1 MPIVQDRDG
10 RGRVFQ
16 SGLGNASVFGQRLQY
31 DYRFR
36 AGITAALRAGS
47 RPNISMGPPIDRR
60 DVAVE
65 PRRSVSQGRSEPTIF
80 TTPPFAGPIA
90 GSNQAQNQGI
100 VPIPQ
105 RVTSVLPRETQ
116 TGEHTMDLGS
126 LVRSLGEQYI
136 TTRWGQ
142 PDRAIMPGGFDYP
155 RQAPIPVSYPEG
167 VGTGMVRPAMQIGT
181 PLSLAARGA
190 WGFLAGSSK
199 SKIASVL
206 GAAGLG
212 LGVAEIADLA
222 TELSKVKCKRRRRR
236 LASHSDIKDL
246 AALSAVLGK
255 GKLLETWVATRRI

>member
-36 AGITAALRAGS
+36 AGITAALRAGT
-47 RPNISMGPPIDRR
+47 RPQISMGPPIDRR

-65 PRRSVSQGRSEPTIF
+65 PRRSVSQVRSEPTIF
-80 TTPPFAGPIA
+80 ATPPFAGPIA
-90 GSNQAQNQGI
+90 GSNQAPNQGI

-126 LVRSLGEQYI
+126 IIRGLGEQYI
-136 TTRWGQ
+136 TTRWGT
-142 PDRAIMPGGFDYP
+142 PDRAIMGDG
-155 RQAPIPVSYPEG
+155 RTAPIAATPVSYPAG
-167 VGTGMVRPAMQIGT
+167 VGAGMVTPALA
-181 PLSLAARGA
+181 PLALAGGAARGIY
-190 WGFLAGSSK
+190 GFLAGSSK
-199 SKIASVL
+199 AKIAAYL
-206 GAAGLG
+206 GGLG
-212 LGVAEIADLA
+212 LALSADEIALMAAD
-222 TELSKVKCKRRRRR
+222 LSKVKCKRRRRR
-236 LASHSDIKDL
+236 LATHSDIKDL